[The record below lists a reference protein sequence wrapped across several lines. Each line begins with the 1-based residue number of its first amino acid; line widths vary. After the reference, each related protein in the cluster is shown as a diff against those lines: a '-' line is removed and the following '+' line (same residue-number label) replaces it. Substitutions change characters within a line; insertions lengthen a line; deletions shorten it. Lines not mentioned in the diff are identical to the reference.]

1 MLMIFRD
8 IKQHNKIYILDKN
21 NMTIKEG
28 IVTAVG
34 IPQPNIEGKIV
45 IDVTISVDDKI
56 ATYSIPEQLSIT
68 RANNLVLVI
77 NKEDLIPEI
86 ETMKTNAQMI
96 LDSVDKQKNI
106 LSKADSLLLDL
117 NPLLKEKQQN
127 EQRFSKIEDSL
138 NQITKLMEQF
148 NTYINENNGKTNS

>member
-1 MLMIFRD
+1 
-8 IKQHNKIYILDKN
+8 
-21 NMTIKEG
+21 MTIKEG

>member
-1 MLMIFRD
+1 MPMIFRD

-45 IDVTISVDDKI
+45 IDVTINVDDKI

-96 LDSVDKQKNI
+96 LDSIDKQKNI

-148 NTYINENNGKTNS
+148 NTYINGNNSKTNS

>member
-1 MLMIFRD
+1 
-8 IKQHNKIYILDKN
+8 
-21 NMTIKEG
+21 MTIKEG

-45 IDVTISVDDKI
+45 IDVTINVDDKI

-106 LSKADSLLLDL
+106 LLKADSLLLDL

-148 NTYINENNGKTNS
+148 NTYINENNSKTNS

>member
-1 MLMIFRD
+1 
-8 IKQHNKIYILDKN
+8 
-21 NMTIKEG
+21 MTIKEG

-45 IDVTISVDDKI
+45 IDVTINVDDKI

-86 ETMKTNAQMI
+86 ETLKTNAQMI

-106 LSKADSLLLDL
+106 LVKADSLLLDL

-148 NTYINENNGKTNS
+148 NTYINGNNSKTNS

>member
-1 MLMIFRD
+1 
-8 IKQHNKIYILDKN
+8 
-21 NMTIKEG
+21 MTIKEG

-45 IDVTISVDDKI
+45 IDVTINVDDKI

-106 LSKADSLLLDL
+106 LVKADSLLLDL

-148 NTYINENNGKTNS
+148 NTYINGNNSKTNS

>member
-1 MLMIFRD
+1 
-8 IKQHNKIYILDKN
+8 
-21 NMTIKEG
+21 MTIKEG

-45 IDVTISVDDKI
+45 IDVTINVDDKI

-148 NTYINENNGKTNS
+148 NTYINGNNSKTNS

>member
-1 MLMIFRD
+1 
-8 IKQHNKIYILDKN
+8 
-21 NMTIKEG
+21 MTIKEG

-45 IDVTISVDDKI
+45 IDITINVDDKI